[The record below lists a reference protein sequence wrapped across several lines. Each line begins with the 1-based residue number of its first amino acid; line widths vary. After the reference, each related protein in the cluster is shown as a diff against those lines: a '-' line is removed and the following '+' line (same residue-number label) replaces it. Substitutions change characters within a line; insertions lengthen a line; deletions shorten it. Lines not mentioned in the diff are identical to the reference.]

1 MALFEDRRF
10 GRVASAISPNVLRSI
25 LVAQRNTLGSAP
37 WVHCGYE
44 RLPAIDGLRT
54 PVLDVSARV
63 DNMFRLGSTLGFETS
78 PIIVT
83 TGLRSSRFAAILF
96 WEVLHVLAVD
106 GVWIDIDEARFCTE
120 PAHGFEDF
128 LDFLHREYFR
138 DCLAF
143 VSVDECDG
151 TLVQTFRKTRET
163 ALAPT
168 IDDCGWTF
176 GILTSGPSPQ
186 AARMAAAI
194 LDLDLPN
201 VEIIFCGP
209 RPVGAPNDPRVS
221 AIDLERPEP
230 RGWITRKKNLIAD
243 RARYDNLCV
252 LHDRFVIT
260 PDWAEALD
268 EYGQCYS
275 FLTFPQ
281 VYYAGVDRQ
290 FPLRYPDYQLLA
302 QQHGIEGSLET
313 AVYDAHRVFCPD
325 YDDFSETSF
334 CSGGLYLARRSLWN
348 LVRQDEALDHSEWE
362 DISFGLECQRR
373 GLPHRV
379 NPFVVAES
387 VTPHP
392 LALTRI
398 DTIRG
403 ANAERGRLQ
412 VSPEQEAAA
421 RAASAAFKPVVAQSR
436 DEYYEGIRQRF
447 NAIEGLTTEEK
458 LPVDFAVGCRGL
470 ADVWAAVERHVTS
483 LRLTTREE
491 IAQLAFFMA
500 ATVYDW
506 PAPKILSWI
515 KRHEEALG
523 PEAVLRRFSTIVG
536 WGTGSAFQANHQL
549 IGRDL
554 AFVIDS
560 DPSKWGGTIAGVTIR
575 PQSVLS
581 SLDGERTAVVVF
593 SCFYEEIAARIRSE
607 RPDLAIVPYNS
618 VVAGQRFQPLVDL
631 VAYYTEVERY
641 YPRLFSQTHMELRRS
656 A

>member
-1 MALFEDRRF
+1 MSLFEDRRF
-10 GRVASAISPNVLRSI
+10 GRVASAISPDVLRSI
-25 LVAQRNTLGSAP
+25 LAAQRTTIGGAP
-37 WVHCGYE
+37 WIHCGYE
-44 RLPAIDGLRT
+44 PLPAIDGLRS

-63 DNMFRLGSTLGFETS
+63 DNTFRLGPTLGFETS
-78 PIIVT
+78 PIVVT

-106 GVWIDIDEARFCTE
+106 GVWIDIDEARLCTE

-138 DCLAF
+138 DCLTF
-143 VSVDECDG
+143 VSTDERDR

-176 GILTSGPSPQ
+176 GILTSGESPQ
-186 AARMAAAI
+186 AATMAAAI
-194 LDLDLPN
+194 LELDLPN
-201 VEIIFCGP
+201 VEVIFCGP
-209 RPVGAPNDPRVS
+209 RPVGAPDDPRVS

-243 RARYDNLCV
+243 RARYDNLCL

-260 PDWAEALD
+260 PDWADALN
-268 EYGQCYS
+268 EYGVCYS

-281 VYYAGVDRQ
+281 VYYAGVHRQ

-302 QQHGIEGSLET
+302 QEQGLEGSLET
-313 AVYDAHRVFCPD
+313 AVYDAHRVLCPD

-334 CSGGLYLARRSLWN
+334 CCRGLYLARRSLWN
-348 LVRQDEALDHSEWE
+348 LVRQDETLYHCEWE

-379 NPFVVAES
+379 NPFAIAES

-392 LALTRI
+392 LALTRL

-412 VSPEQEAAA
+412 VSPEQEAAV
-421 RAASAAFKPVVAQSR
+421 RTGSAALKPVIAMSR
-436 DEYYEGIRQRF
+436 EQYYEAIRQRF
-447 NAIEGLTTEEK
+447 NAIEALSADQK
-458 LPVDFAVGCRGL
+458 LPVDFAAGCSGL
-470 ADVWAAVERHVTS
+470 ADVWAAVERHVTG

-491 IAQLAFFMA
+491 ISQLAFFLCDM
-500 ATVYDW
+500 VYNW
-506 PAPKILSWI
+506 PAPRVLAWI

-523 PEAVLRRFSTIVG
+523 RESTLRRFSTIVG
-536 WGTGSAFQANHQL
+536 WGTGTAFQANHRL

-560 DPSKWGGTIAGVTIR
+560 DAGKWGRVIDGIPIH
-575 PQSVLS
+575 PQSALA
-581 SLDGERTAVVVF
+581 SLDAERTAVVVF
-593 SCFYEEIAARIRSE
+593 SCFYDEIATSIRAD
-607 RPDLAIVPYNS
+607 RADLAVFSYSS

-631 VAYYTEVERY
+631 LRYYTEVERF
-641 YPRLFSQTHMELRRS
+641 YPRLFCGSHMQL
-656 A
+656 AA